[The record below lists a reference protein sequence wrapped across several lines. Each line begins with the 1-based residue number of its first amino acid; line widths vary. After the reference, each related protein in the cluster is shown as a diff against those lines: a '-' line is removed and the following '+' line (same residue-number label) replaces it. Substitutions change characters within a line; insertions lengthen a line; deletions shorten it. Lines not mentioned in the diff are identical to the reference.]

1 MNKFKEGD
9 GIVRASMDARWA
21 RIGFKATVLCGNMY
35 LDALGKINEIIDDYW
50 ELAEDTSK
58 LVTVTHEGNV
68 YELDKHYL
76 FGNSHQLHRL
86 LKIDK
91 LSDFPFRVLDK
102 GQENGFTKIH
112 LVDLNTGTITPAPIE
127 LINGAAYS
135 FSVRKS
141 ETVIAG
147 IYDGRVFN
155 VSQGQWVDFES
166 CTNIRP
172 MTVTESK

>member
-68 YELDKHYL
+68 YEVGKYYL
-76 FGNSHQLHRL
+76 FSDNGNEWALSRL
-86 LKIDK
+86 ACINSQNSFKFE
-91 LSDFPFRVLDK
+91 SDRSVWNLIKETK
-102 GQENGFTKIH
+102 GSI
-112 LVDLNTGTITPAPIE
+112 GTITTAPIE
-127 LINGAAYS
+127 LIDGNAYMFNYQGIKHIGLYEKNESS
-135 FSVRKS
+135 FFMVGCSYNL
-141 ETVIAG
+141 E
-147 IYDGRVFN
+147 N
-155 VSQGQWVDFES
+155 